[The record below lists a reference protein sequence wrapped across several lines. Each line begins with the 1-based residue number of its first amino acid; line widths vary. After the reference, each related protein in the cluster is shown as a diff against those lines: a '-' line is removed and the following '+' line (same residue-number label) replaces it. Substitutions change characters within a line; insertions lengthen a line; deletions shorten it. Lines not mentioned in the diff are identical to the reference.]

1 MKKLVLAL
9 LMLLMLCSCASNA
22 STVEKGN
29 VEPSQTTEDLD
40 LGEEVILTDES
51 DSQPTR
57 IRIPAH
63 DSKLAS
69 RASNA
74 KLNNTVVKEAA
85 EEEVLARSAE
95 VTKGNADFNDF
106 MDFVYDALYSS
117 IPETANYPAVKY
129 IVGEWT
135 FAITAQEEMLGTA
148 FDEVG
153 FAEFDLNTDTGMMSL
168 ILHPRILHY
177 EDELYSE
184 TDEDAGYL
192 PFSGFRQENK
202 SFLLDDNDGL
212 MVNVRYYYEIDGHE
226 YVRARMYVSE
236 EAYAD
241 VLFFR
246 DNS

>member
-1 MKKLVLAL
+1 MKKLVIVLM
-9 LMLLMLCSCASNA
+9 MLLMLCGCASNN

-29 VEPSQTTEDLD
+29 PQPAEVVEDLN
-40 LGEEVILTDES
+40 LSEEGILADENEK
-51 DSQPTR
+51 QPTR

-63 DSKLAS
+63 DSKLVS

-74 KLNNTVVKEAA
+74 KLNNTTIKEASK
-85 EEEVLARSAE
+85 EEVLARSAE
-95 VTKGNADFNDF
+95 LTKGNADFNDF
-106 MDFVYDALYSS
+106 MDFVYDALYSD
-117 IPETANYPAVKY
+117 IPADANYPAVKY

-135 FAITAQEEMLGTA
+135 FAITATEEMLGTA

-153 FAEFDLNTDTGMMSL
+153 FAEFDFNLDTGMMSL

-177 EDELYSE
+177 EYELYSE

-212 MVNVRYYYEIDGHE
+212 MVNIRYYYEIDNHE
-226 YVRARMYVSE
+226 FIRARMYVSE

-246 DNS
+246 EKS